1 MKLRM
6 IGCSHHTTP
15 VEVREKFS
23 FTDAQS
29 EAALNLLK
37 DRYSDCESVLLST
50 CNRVELYV
58 GTAMSEARVPERE
71 ELLSFM
77 AEFHQL
83 SLENYESYFTSHL
96 DSTALA
102 HLFTVA
108 SSIDSLVVGESQ
120 IASQVNNAYE
130 RAVRLGFAGPV
141 MHAAFQHANQVAKRV
156 TNETEIHRRRIS
168 VPSVAVSEIASELF
182 ERFDD
187 KQILLIG
194 SGEMGRESLTYL
206 MDAGAKNVVII
217 NRSLENAKNLA
228 NDFGVGTGRWEEL
241 DSAIAQADL
250 IVSTTGATQ
259 PIVTEER
266 FRKIMQTRKKGDLLI
281 LDLAVPRDFEA
292 AIGRLPDVFLKT
304 VDDLQAVCEQNRSF
318 REQQLPRAR
327 RIITEE
333 VDRIMADWQIRAS
346 GETIRALR
354 NRAIEIRDAELARLI
369 GKQSMQGVSEEMER
383 EITHAFD
390 RLVNKLLHQPLQS
403 IREVAQADQRDSLI
417 SAVRRLFQIR

>member
-23 FTDAQS
+23 FTDSQS
-29 EAALNLLK
+29 ESALNLLK

-58 GTAMSEARVPERE
+58 GTAIPDAKIPERDD
-71 ELLSFM
+71 LLSFI

-83 SLENYESYFTSHL
+83 SVENYANYFSSHF

-168 VPSVAVSEIASELF
+168 VPSVAVSEIATELF

-206 MDAGAKNVVII
+206 MDAGAKHVVII

-228 NDFGVGTGRWEEL
+228 KDFGVSTGNWDDL
-241 DSAIAQADL
+241 DAAIARADL

-259 PIVTEER
+259 P
-266 FRKIMQTRKKGDLLI
+266 
-281 LDLAVPRDFEA
+281 
-292 AIGRLPDVFLKT
+292 
-304 VDDLQAVCEQNRSF
+304 
-318 REQQLPRAR
+318 
-327 RIITEE
+327 
-333 VDRIMADWQIRAS
+333 
-346 GETIRALR
+346 
-354 NRAIEIRDAELARLI
+354 
-369 GKQSMQGVSEEMER
+369 
-383 EITHAFD
+383 
-390 RLVNKLLHQPLQS
+390 
-403 IREVAQADQRDSLI
+403 
-417 SAVRRLFQIR
+417 